1 MFNVLFKLI
10 VMQPEVL
17 LTHVQNYADLAV
29 EELQHAFAAWR
40 WRVML
45 YAVSVVLLGLGLL
58 CGLGAVL
65 LWAALPVLH
74 ASTAWVLLALPLVL
88 LTSGLVVG
96 IAAQR
101 RKLPQLFEG
110 IQEQLDLDMLAIC
123 QAQTK

>member
-17 LTHVQNYADLAV
+17 LTHVKNYADLAL
-29 EELQHAFAAWR
+29 EELQHAFVAWR

-45 YAVSVVLLGLGLL
+45 FALSIVLSGLGVL
-58 CGLGAVL
+58 CGLGSVL
-65 LWAALPVLH
+65 LWAALPELH
-74 ASTAWVLLALPLVL
+74 TGTAWVLVALPLTL
-88 LTSGLVVG
+88 LVAGVFVG

-110 IQEQLDLDMLAIC
+110 IQEQLDMDMLAIC
-123 QAQTK
+123 HAQAK